1 MTSTDVHYES
11 IAASYDELWT
21 YSDEYIDEMT
31 SNIIDVLEICS
42 DHVLADV
49 GGGTGLYARRIRDRV
64 QPYAPIL
71 VVDPAPAM
79 LKNLGDEPG
88 ICPIQATAD
97 AFAQECDSSI
107 DRILLKEVVH
117 HFGDLHAALDA
128 LRGNLA
134 AHGRI
139 LVIMLPPT
147 IDYPLFG
154 AALRRYEELQPHY
167 DEVVAAM
174 ERTGLSVSVEQR
186 TINYEVSK
194 ARYLQMT
201 RQRYMSVLSE
211 FNDEELAAG
220 VAEMARNITV
230 DPIVVPDRFVYV
242 SGLVAT

>member
-1 MTSTDVHYES
+1 
-11 IAASYDELWT
+11 
-21 YSDEYIDEMT
+21 
-31 SNIIDVLEICS
+31 
-42 DHVLADV
+42 
-49 GGGTGLYARRIRDRV
+49 
-64 QPYAPIL
+64 
-71 VVDPAPAM
+71 
-79 LKNLGDEPG
+79 
-88 ICPIQATAD
+88 
-97 AFAQECDSSI
+97 
-107 DRILLKEVVH
+107 
-117 HFGDLHAALDA
+117 
-128 LRGNLA
+128 
-134 AHGRI
+134 
-139 LVIMLPPT
+139 MLPPT